1 MTEGRQVS
9 DTTDEAFTAEERAR
23 RKAIVTAMLADRDR
37 RRPITVEEI
46 LQFRDEGRREVAVV
60 VDASVAVAW
69 CLPLEHSRE
78 GRPP

>member
-9 DTTDEAFTAEERAR
+9 DTTDEVFTAEERAR

-46 LQFRDEGRREVAVV
+46 LQFRDEGRR
-60 VDASVAVAW
+60 
-69 CLPLEHSRE
+69 
-78 GRPP
+78 